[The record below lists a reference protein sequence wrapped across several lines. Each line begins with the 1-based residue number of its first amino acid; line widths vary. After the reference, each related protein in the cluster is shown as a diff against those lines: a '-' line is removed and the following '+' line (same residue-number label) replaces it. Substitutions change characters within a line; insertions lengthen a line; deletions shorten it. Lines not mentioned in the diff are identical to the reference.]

1 MTTDVFYAILKLV
14 SGEEL
19 VAKVCAFIEDGE
31 VLIVL
36 DNPITVNMLQLPNM
50 KTPFVKVNP
59 WLSLI
64 DNQTHIINRKS
75 IITMNEI
82 KDQNLVNIYQK
93 YVQVNN
99 KNKSHAII
107 TPEMG
112 YVSSIETAR
121 KSLES
126 LYQSQDSSSNFE

>member
-19 VAKVCAFIEDGE
+19 VAKVCAFIKDGE

-36 DNPITVNMLQLPNM
+36 DNPITVNMFQLPNM
-50 KTPFVKVNP
+50 KTPFVKVEP
-59 WLSLI
+59 WLPLI

-75 IITMNEI
+75 IITINEI
-82 KDQNLVNIYQK
+82 KDQNLVNIHQK
-93 YVQVNN
+93 YVQVND
-99 KNKSHAII
+99 KNKSHSII

-112 YVSSIETAR
+112 YVNSIETAR

-126 LYQSQDSSSNFE
+126 LYQSQDSSSKFE

>member
-82 KDQNLVNIYQK
+82 KDQNLVNIHQK

>member
-19 VAKVCAFIEDGE
+19 VAEVCAFIEDGE

-50 KTPFVKVNP
+50 KTPFVKVDP
-59 WLSLI
+59 WLPLI

-82 KDQNLVNIYQK
+82 KDRNLVNIHQK
-93 YVQVNN
+93 YVQVND
-99 KNKSHAII
+99 KNKSHSII

-112 YVSSIETAR
+112 YVNSIETAR

-126 LYQSQDSSSNFE
+126 LYQSQDSSSKFE